1 MSVRIQTGKSQTLQ
15 WPNNMSDSKDEDTG
29 YRPISCANHDVFE
42 IAMLHR
48 ARLHLTWIE
57 KNVLQDK
64 IVTPLDIETA
74 NHEEFLIARST
85 TGQTFRL
92 RLDWIREIR
101 AL

>member
-1 MSVRIQTGKSQTLQ
+1 MSVRIQTGKSQTQ
-15 WPNNMSDSKDEDTG
+15 RRPKSMSDLKGEDIG

-42 IAMLHR
+42 IAILHR
-48 ARLHLTWIE
+48 ARLRLTWIE
-57 KNVLQDK
+57 KNVLQDE

-85 TGQTFRL
+85 TGKIFRL

-101 AL
+101 TL